1 MPFVITEEQYK
12 TLLIE
17 DIEQKS
23 KNHAE
28 KAKEIVSKHI
38 EEVGEQ
44 QKLNFRFLLTY
55 GAGISTFIE
64 PVQKYLSGQYPNL
77 NPSDISLLALS
88 AISILFFET
97 KDYLSAIKSINQ
109 RGLDEELETAVSF
122 TEKLKNRVVDIL
134 NILGLS
140 TYRMMDIISYSFI
153 LPLLGTIKTQLN
165 TGVNMT
171 PEEILKIIES
181 TMIAA
186 GITLTGSGIKKGLEI
201 LSKKF
206 FEMLK

>member
-12 TLLIE
+12 KLLIE

-23 KNHAE
+23 KNHTE
-28 KAKEIVSKHI
+28 KAKEIVKKHI

-77 NPSDISLLALS
+77 NPSDISLLVLS

-109 RGLDEELETAVSF
+109 RGLDEELENAVSF
-122 TEKLKNRVVDIL
+122 TEKLKNRIVDIL

-153 LPLLGTIKTQLN
+153 LPLLGTIKSQLN
-165 TGVNMT
+165 TGVNIT
-171 PEEILKIIES
+171 PEEISKIIES

>member
-1 MPFVITEEQYK
+1 MPFIITEEQYK
-12 TLLIE
+12 KLLIE

-28 KAKEIVSKHI
+28 KAKEIVNKHI

-77 NPSDISLLALS
+77 NPSDISLLVLS

-109 RGLDEELETAVSF
+109 RGLDEELENAVSF

-140 TYRMMDIISYSFI
+140 TYRMMDILSYSFI
-153 LPLLGTIKTQLN
+153 LPLLGTVKTQLN
-165 TGVNMT
+165 TGVNMS

-181 TMIAA
+181 TMMAA
-186 GITLTGSGIKKGLEI
+186 GITLTGSGIKKGLEN
-201 LSKKF
+201 LANKF

>member
-12 TLLIE
+12 KLLIE

-23 KNHAE
+23 KNHVE
-28 KAKEIVSKHI
+28 KAKEIVNKHI

-77 NPSDISLLALS
+77 NPSDISLLVLS

-140 TYRMMDIISYSFI
+140 TYRMMDILSYSFI
-153 LPLLGTIKTQLN
+153 LPLLGTIKSQLN
-165 TGVNMT
+165 TGVNMS
-171 PEEILKIIES
+171 PEEILKIMES
-181 TMIAA
+181 TMMAA
-186 GITLTGSGIKKGLEI
+186 GITLAGSGIKKGLEN
-201 LSKKF
+201 LSNKF

>member
-12 TLLIE
+12 KLLIE

-23 KNHAE
+23 KNHVE
-28 KAKEIVSKHI
+28 KAKEIVNKHI

-77 NPSDISLLALS
+77 NPSDISLLVLS

-109 RGLDEELETAVSF
+109 RGLDEELETTVSF

-140 TYRMMDIISYSFI
+140 TYRMMDILSYSFI
-153 LPLLGTIKTQLN
+153 LPLLGTIKSQLN
-165 TGVNMT
+165 TGVNMS
-171 PEEILKIIES
+171 PEEILKIMES
-181 TMIAA
+181 TMMAA
-186 GITLTGSGIKKGLEI
+186 GITLAGSGIKKGLEN
-201 LSKKF
+201 LSNKF

>member
-28 KAKEIVSKHI
+28 KTKEIVNKHI

-77 NPSDISLLALS
+77 NPSDISLLVLS

-134 NILGLS
+134 NVLGLS
-140 TYRMMDIISYSFI
+140 TYRMMDILSYSFI

-165 TGVNMT
+165 TGVNMS

-181 TMIAA
+181 TMMAA
-186 GITLTGSGIKKGLEI
+186 GITLVGSGIKKGLEN
-201 LSKKF
+201 LSNKF

>member
-28 KAKEIVSKHI
+28 KAKEIVNKHI

-77 NPSDISLLALS
+77 NPSDISLLVLS

-109 RGLDEELETAVSF
+109 RGLDEELETVVSF

-134 NILGLS
+134 NVLGLS
-140 TYRMMDIISYSFI
+140 TYRMMDILSYSFI

-165 TGVNMT
+165 TGVNMS

-181 TMIAA
+181 TMMAA
-186 GITLTGSGIKKGLEI
+186 GITLAGSGIKKGLEN
-201 LSKKF
+201 LSNKF